1 MSTIIIVQE
10 GKEKRIWRNL
20 IVKMH
25 VINGSLVETKML
37 QGHENHHITILICC
51 LLYRAAM
58 LLEGLMAKIYRP
70 FLPKRRKGDG
80 GKRMR

>member
-37 QGHENHHITILICC
+37 KDYENHHITILIFC
-51 LLYRAAM
+51 
-58 LLEGLMAKIYRP
+58 
-70 FLPKRRKGDG
+70 
-80 GKRMR
+80 

>member
-37 QGHENHHITILICC
+37 KGHENHHITILICC
-51 LLYRAAM
+51 
-58 LLEGLMAKIYRP
+58 
-70 FLPKRRKGDG
+70 
-80 GKRMR
+80 